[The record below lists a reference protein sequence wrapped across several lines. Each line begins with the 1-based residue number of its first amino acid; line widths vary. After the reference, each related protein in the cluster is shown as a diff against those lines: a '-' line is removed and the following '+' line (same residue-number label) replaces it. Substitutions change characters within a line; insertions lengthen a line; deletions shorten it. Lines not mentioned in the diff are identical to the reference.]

1 MSDDNMNLSHEPC
14 ESIKLP
20 AGWNENESITFQSAP
35 PSATETWFRFGATA
49 NDELVVNG
57 INLGPVADLAALV
70 RDARRLRKLARAA
83 VLTHFYDQDGETRT
97 IKHSTT
103 ALICHE
109 GAACVLADI
118 ADALPEVEQK

>member
-35 PSATETWFRFGATA
+35 PSATETWFRFSATA

-70 RDARRLRKLARAA
+70 RDARRFRKLAAHYCGSGRPA
-83 VLTHFYDQDGETRT
+83 H
-97 IKHSTT
+97 
-103 ALICHE
+103 
-109 GAACVLADI
+109 GAMQLERWDAEWMDWVPLSDKPLAEI
-118 ADALPEVEQK
+118 ADALPEVEKP